1 PPMKPTFST
10 FIAIIAS
17 VLYLAVYFIPDMG
30 GSDVMGAQ
38 WLYSSTLS
46 LGILAFVAIRYK
58 AYEEAIKQV
67 LAYKFTW
74 VFSLLVLWAIGSY
87 FYAINPTETLVTL
100 ARLITTY
107 FVFLNLSILYYNQDS
122 AFLFTGIAYAIT
134 ALLFFDAIYVIKG
147 FSANLR
153 TMNLDM
159 AILGLNKYHGNKNV
173 TAATLLILIPFAMYV
188 SMSAKWLGKI
198 AGIIALFLGTFGLFL
213 LNTRSTYVGFALITV
228 LLFAGLIWKQ
238 KSALKPALLFVLIP
252 AVLAILGANMRL
264 KLAVA
269 GQESSGGYGT
279 VTKRIGDINIASEQN
294 SRIHLWGTAAD
305 YALHH
310 PITGAGYGNWKL
322 ASIPYERELAN
333 ELFVPYHAHND
344 FIEMFADLGVIGG
357 LSFVGMFLLL
367 FYYTV
372 HFLAKKRGDERMI
385 IIAFLAVTCYGVDAL
400 LNFPAERTA
409 MQTMLSLSAALV
421 LLPLEKS
428 TLNFRALPI
437 VYLIAGVAL
446 LAPSIYIANET
457 FESLKIQKFVMGEVN
472 ADPKMATIEVEKL
485 PDLPNLSSS
494 TLPMKAMLSR
504 YYIRDKRW
512 DDALRVL
519 RESENDNPFLH
530 YNDFLRTSIYA
541 SLNKMDSAHYYAKRA
556 FDAWPRA
563 SSYYKNMIFTSAKLK
578 DTNEIKRALQVSLD
592 VHNDNAL
599 TWNQYLLG
607 MFEVKQGADK
617 SLLAQLEATLKK
629 FPGDTALLNPTK
641 NILRGGNRD
650 LQGLMAKGNSLFVKG
665 KYVQAAAI
673 YQELSQ
679 LDPGNFSHLENVG
692 ICYYAGKKF
701 AESLFYFAKSEQ
713 HPGNNTGKSAYFAGM
728 SQLSMGKKADACA
741 SFARSQ
747 NKGYPDAA
755 AAIAQHCK

>member
-1 PPMKPTFST
+1 
-10 FIAIIAS
+10 
-17 VLYLAVYFIPDMG
+17 
-30 GSDVMGAQ
+30 MGAQ
-38 WLYSSTLS
+38 WLYSSSLS
-46 LGILAFVAIRYK
+46 LGIVAYIALRYK
-58 AYEEAIKQV
+58 AYEEAIQQV

-74 VFSLLVLWAIGSY
+74 VFSLLVFWAIGSY
-87 FYAINPTETLVTL
+87 YYAINPTETLVTL

-107 FVFLNLSILYYNQDS
+107 FVFLNLSILYYQQDR

-134 ALLFFDAIYVIKG
+134 AFLFFDAIYVIKG

-153 TMNLDM
+153 TMDLDA

-188 SMSAKWLGKI
+188 IMSSKWLGKI

-213 LNTRSTYVGFALITV
+213 LNTRSTYVGFALIFV

-238 KSALKPALLFVLIP
+238 KAALKPALFFVLLP
-252 AVLAILGANMRL
+252 AVVAIFAANMRL

-269 GQESSGGYGT
+269 GQENTGGYGT

-310 PITGAGYGNWKL
+310 PVLGAGYGNWKL

-344 FIEMFADLGVIGG
+344 YIEMFADLGLVGG
-357 LSFVGMFLLL
+357 LCFAGLFLLL
-367 FYYTV
+367 FYYSL
-372 HFLAKKRGDERMI
+372 HFLAQKRGDELMV

-409 MQTMLSLSAALV
+409 MQTMLSLAAALV
-421 LLPLEKS
+421 LIPLDKS
-428 TLNFRALPI
+428 PLNLRALPF
-437 VYLIAGVAL
+437 VYLIVGVAL
-446 LAPSIYIANET
+446 LAPAIYIANET

-472 ADPKMATIEVEKL
+472 ADPKMSTLDVEKL
-485 PDLPNLSSS
+485 PDIPNLSSS

-504 YYIRDKRW
+504 YYIRDKRF

-519 RESENDNPFLH
+519 KESEKDNPFLH

-578 DTNEIKRALQVSLD
+578 DTNEIKRALLVSLD

-599 TWNQYLLG
+599 VWNQYLLG

-617 SLLAQLEATLKK
+617 SLLAQLEKTLKK
-629 FPGDTALLNPTK
+629 FPADTAILNPTK
-641 NILRGGNRD
+641 NLLRGGNRD
-650 LQGLMAKGNSLFVKG
+650 LQGLTAKGNALFVKG
-665 KYVQAAAI
+665 KYIQAAAV
-673 YQELSQ
+673 YKELAS
-679 LDPGNFSHLENVG
+679 LDPGNFSHLENIG
-692 ICYYAGKKF
+692 ICYYAGRKF
-701 AESLFYFAKSEQ
+701 AESLFYFAQSEQ
-713 HPGNNTGKSAYFAGM
+713 HPANNTGKSAYFAGM
-728 SQLSMGKKADACA
+728 SQLSLGKKAESCA
-741 SFARSQ
+741 SFTRSQ
-747 NKGYPDAA
+747 AKGYPDAA
-755 AAIAQHCK
+755 AALAQHCK

>member
-1 PPMKPTFST
+1 MKPTLSS

-38 WLYSSTLS
+38 WLYSSSLS
-46 LGILAFVAIRYK
+46 LGIVAFIGLRYK
-58 AYEEAIKQV
+58 VYEEAIKQV
-67 LAYKFTW
+67 LFYKFTW
-74 VFSLLVLWAIGSY
+74 VFSLLVFWAIGSY
-87 FYAINPTETLVTL
+87 VYAINPTETLVTL

-107 FVFLNLSILYYNQDS
+107 FVFLNLSILYYNQDR

-134 ALLFFDAIYVIKG
+134 AFLFFDAIYVIKG

-153 TMNLDM
+153 TMDLDA

-173 TAATLLILIPFAMYV
+173 TAATLLILIPFAMYII
-188 SMSAKWLGKI
+188 MSAKWLGKI
-198 AGIIALFLGTFGLFL
+198 AGIFALFLGTFGLFL
-213 LNTRSTYVGFALITV
+213 MNTRSTYVGFALIFF
-228 LLFAGLIWKQ
+228 LFFSGLIWK
-238 KSALKPALLFVLIP
+238 KRAALKPALLFVLLP
-252 AVLAILGANMRL
+252 AVLAIFASNMRL

-269 GQESSGGYGT
+269 GQENAGGYGT

-305 YALHH
+305 YALHNLVL
-310 PITGAGYGNWKL
+310 GAGYGNWKL
-322 ASIPYERELAN
+322 ASIPYERDRAN

-344 FIEMFADLGVIGG
+344 FIEMFADLGLVGG
-357 LSFVGMFLLL
+357 LCFAGLFLLL
-367 FYYTV
+367 LYYTV
-372 HFLAKKRGDERMI
+372 HFLAQKRGDELMV

-409 MQTMLSLSAALV
+409 MQTMLSLAAALV
-421 LLPLEKS
+421 LIPLDKTS
-428 TLNFRALPI
+428 QNLCALPFI
-437 VYLIAGVAL
+437 YLIAGAAL
-446 LAPSIYIANET
+446 LIPAIYIANET

-485 PDLPNLSSS
+485 PDIPNLSSS

-504 YYIRDKRW
+504 YYIRDKRF

-519 RESENDNPFLH
+519 KESENDNPFLH

-541 SLNKMDSAHYYAKRA
+541 SLNKMDSAHFYAKRA

-592 VHNDNAL
+592 VNNDNAL

-617 SLLAQLEATLKK
+617 SLLAQLEKTLKK
-629 FPGDTALLNPTK
+629 FPADTAILNPTK
-641 NILRGGNRD
+641 NMLRGGNRD
-650 LQGLMAKGNSLFVKG
+650 LRGLTAKGNALFVKG

-673 YQELSQ
+673 YKELSQ

-692 ICYYAGKKF
+692 ICYYAGRKF

-728 SQLSMGKKADACA
+728 SQLSTGNKADACA
-741 SFARSQ
+741 SFNRSQ
-747 NKGYPDAA
+747 VKGYPDAA
-755 AAIAQHCK
+755 AAIAQHCKK

>member
-1 PPMKPTFST
+1 
-10 FIAIIAS
+10 
-17 VLYLAVYFIPDMG
+17 
-30 GSDVMGAQ
+30 
-38 WLYSSTLS
+38 
-46 LGILAFVAIRYK
+46 
-58 AYEEAIKQV
+58 
-67 LAYKFTW
+67 
-74 VFSLLVLWAIGSY
+74 
-87 FYAINPTETLVTL
+87 
-100 ARLITTY
+100 
-107 FVFLNLSILYYNQDS
+107 
-122 AFLFTGIAYAIT
+122 
-134 ALLFFDAIYVIKG
+134 
-147 FSANLR
+147 
-153 TMNLDM
+153 
-159 AILGLNKYHGNKNV
+159 
-173 TAATLLILIPFAMYV
+173 
-188 SMSAKWLGKI
+188 
-198 AGIIALFLGTFGLFL
+198 
-213 LNTRSTYVGFALITV
+213 V

-238 KSALKPALLFVLIP
+238 KSAVKPALLFVLIP

-437 VYLIAGVAL
+437 LYLIAGVAL
-446 LAPSIYIANET
+446 LAPAIYIANET

-728 SQLSMGKKADACA
+728 SQLSIGKKADACA

-747 NKGYPDAA
+747 NKGYPDA
-755 AAIAQHCK
+755 

>member
-1 PPMKPTFST
+1 MKPTLSS
-10 FIAIIAS
+10 FIAILAS

-38 WLYSSTLS
+38 WLYSSSLS
-46 LGILAFVAIRYK
+46 LGIVAFIAIRYK
-58 AYEEAIKQV
+58 AYEEAIQQV
-67 LAYKFTW
+67 LSYKFTW
-74 VFSLLVLWAIGSY
+74 VFSLLVFWAIGSY

-107 FVFLNLSILYYNQDS
+107 FVFLNLSILYYNQDRT
-122 AFLFTGIAYAIT
+122 FLFTGIAYAIT
-134 ALLFFDAIYVIKG
+134 AFLFFDAIYVIKG

-153 TMNLDM
+153 TMNLDA

-173 TAATLLILIPFAMYV
+173 TAAALLILIPFAMYV
-188 SMSAKWLGKI
+188 IMSAKWLGKI
-198 AGIIALFLGTFGLFL
+198 AGIFALFLGTFGLFL
-213 LNTRSTYVGFALITV
+213 MNTRSTYVGFALIMI
-228 LLFAGLIWKQ
+228 LFLTGLIWKK
-238 KSALKPALLFVLIP
+238 KSALKPALLFVLLP
-252 AVLAILGANMRL
+252 AILAIFAANMRL

-269 GQESSGGYGT
+269 AQDTATGYGT

-294 SRIHLWGTAAD
+294 SRIHLWGTAMD

-310 PITGAGYGNWKL
+310 PVLGAGYGNWKL
-322 ASIPYERELAN
+322 ASIPYERERAN

-344 FIEMFADLGVIGG
+344 FIEMFADLGLLGG
-357 LSFVGMFLLL
+357 LCFAGLFLLL
-367 FYYTV
+367 LYYTV
-372 HFLAKKRGDERMI
+372 HFINQKRGDELMV

-409 MQTMLSLSAALV
+409 MQTMLSLAAALV
-421 LLPLEKS
+421 LIPLDKTS
-428 TLNFRALPI
+428 LNLRALPI
-437 VYLIAGVAL
+437 GFTVIGVAL
-446 LAPSIYIANET
+446 LVPSIYIANET

-485 PDLPNLSSS
+485 PDIPNLSSS

-512 DDALRVL
+512 VDALRVL
-519 RESENDNPFLH
+519 KESEKDNPFLH

-541 SLNKMDSAHYYAKRA
+541 SLNKMDSAHFYAKRA

-563 SSYYKNMIFTSAKLK
+563 SSYYKNIIFTSAKRK

-599 TWNQYLLG
+599 VWNQYLLG

-617 SLLAQLEATLKK
+617 NLLAQLEMTLKK
-629 FPGDTALLNPTK
+629 FPADTALLNPTK
-641 NILRGGNRD
+641 NLLRGGNRD
-650 LQGLMAKGNSLFVKG
+650 LQGLMTKGNALFVKG
-665 KYVQAAAI
+665 KYAQAAAV

-692 ICYYAGKKF
+692 ICYYAGRKF

-728 SQLSMGKKADACA
+728 SQLSTGKKADACA
-741 SFARSQ
+741 SFNRSQ
-747 NKGYPDAA
+747 AKGYPDAA

>member
-1 PPMKPTFST
+1 MKPTLSS

-38 WLYSSTLS
+38 WLYSSSLS
-46 LGILAFVAIRYK
+46 LAIVAFIALRYK
-58 AYEEAIKQV
+58 VYKEAIKQV
-67 LAYKFTW
+67 LSYKFTW
-74 VFSLLVLWAIGSY
+74 VFSLLVFWAIGSY
-87 FYAINPTETLVTL
+87 VYAINPTETLVTL

-107 FVFLNLSILYYNQDS
+107 FVFLNLSILYYNQDR

-134 ALLFFDAIYVIKG
+134 AYLFFDSIYVLKT

-153 TMNLDM
+153 TMNLDA

-188 SMSAKWLGKI
+188 IMSSKWLGKI

-213 LNTRSTYVGFALITV
+213 LNTRSTYVGFALIII
-228 LLFAGLIWKQ
+228 LFFAGLIWKQ
-238 KSALKPALLFVLIP
+238 RAALKPALLFVLLP
-252 AVLAILGANMRL
+252 AVLAIFVANMRL

-269 GQESSGGYGT
+269 GQENAGGYGT

-294 SRIHLWGTAAD
+294 SRIHLWGTATD

-310 PITGAGYGNWKL
+310 PVLGAGYGNWKL
-322 ASIPYERELAN
+322 ASIPYERDRAN

-344 FIEMFADLGVIGG
+344 FIEMFADLGLIGG
-357 LSFVGMFLLL
+357 LCFAGLFLLL
-367 FYYTV
+367 LYYTV
-372 HFLAKKRGDERMI
+372 HFLAQKRGDELMI

-409 MQTMLSLSAALV
+409 MQTMLSLAAALV
-421 LLPLEKS
+421 LIPLDKTSRNLRTLP
-428 TLNFRALPI
+428 FI
-437 VYLIAGVAL
+437 YFIAGAAL
-446 LAPSIYIANET
+446 LVPAIYIANET

-485 PDLPNLSSS
+485 PDIPNLSSS

-519 RESENDNPFLH
+519 KESEKDNPFLH

-541 SLNKMDSAHYYAKRA
+541 SLNKMDSAHFYAKRA

-592 VHNDNAL
+592 VNNDNAL

-617 SLLAQLEATLKK
+617 NLLAQLENTLKK
-629 FPGDTALLNPTK
+629 FPADTAILNPTR
-641 NILRGGNRD
+641 NMLRGGNRD
-650 LQGLMAKGNSLFVKG
+650 LQGLTAKGNALFVKG

-673 YQELSQ
+673 YKELSS

-692 ICYYAGKKF
+692 ICYYAGRKF

-728 SQLSMGKKADACA
+728 SQLSIGKKADACA
-741 SFARSQ
+741 SFNRSQ
-747 NKGYPDAA
+747 AKRYPDAA

>member
-1 PPMKPTFST
+1 MKPTLSS

-38 WLYSSTLS
+38 WLYSSSLS
-46 LGILAFVAIRYK
+46 LAIVAFIALRYK
-58 AYEEAIKQV
+58 AYEEAINQV
-67 LAYKFTW
+67 LSYKFTW
-74 VFSLLVLWAIGSY
+74 VFSLLVFWAIGSY
-87 FYAINPTETLVTL
+87 CYAINPTETLVTL

-107 FVFLNLSILYYNQDS
+107 FVFLNLSILYYNQDR

-134 ALLFFDAIYVIKG
+134 AFLFFDAIYVIKG

-153 TMNLDM
+153 TMNLDA

-188 SMSAKWLGKI
+188 IMSAKWLGKI

-213 LNTRSTYVGFALITV
+213 MNTRSTYVGFALIT
-228 LLFAGLIWKQ
+228 LLFFAGLIWKQ
-238 KSALKPALLFVLIP
+238 RAALKPALLFVLLP
-252 AVLAILGANMRL
+252 AVLAIFTANLRL
-264 KLAVA
+264 KLVVA
-269 GQESSGGYGT
+269 GQENEGGYGT
-279 VTKRIGDINIASEQN
+279 VTKRLGQLTQGND
-294 SRIHLWGTAAD
+294 RLHLWGTAID
-305 YALHH
+305 YAAHH
-310 PITGAGYGNWKL
+310 PVLGAGYGNWKL

-344 FIEMFADLGVIGG
+344 FIEMFADLGLLGG
-357 LSFVGMFLLL
+357 LCFAGLFLLL
-367 FYYTV
+367 FYYTL
-372 HFLAKKRGDERMI
+372 HFLAQKRGDELMV

-409 MQTMLSLSAALV
+409 MQTMLSLAAALV
-421 LLPLEKS
+421 LIPLDKTS
-428 TLNFRALPI
+428 RNLRALPFI
-437 VYLIAGVAL
+437 YLITGAAL
-446 LAPSIYIANET
+446 LAPAIYIANET

-485 PDLPNLSSS
+485 PDIPNLSSS

-512 DDALRVL
+512 DDALRML
-519 RESENDNPFLH
+519 KESENDNPFLH

-541 SLNKMDSAHYYAKRA
+541 SLNKMDSAHFYAKRA

-578 DTNEIKRALQVSLD
+578 DTNEIKRALQVSLA

-599 TWNQYLLG
+599 VWNQYLLG

-617 SLLAQLEATLKK
+617 NLLAQLEKTLKK
-629 FPGDTALLNPTK
+629 FPADTAILNPTK
-641 NILRGGNRD
+641 NMLRGGNRD
-650 LQGLMAKGNSLFVKG
+650 LQGLTAKGNALFVKG

-673 YQELSQ
+673 YKELSQ

-692 ICYYAGKKF
+692 ICYYAGRKF
-701 AESLFYFAKSEQ
+701 VESLFYFAKSEQ

-728 SQLSMGKKADACA
+728 SQLSIGKKADACA
-741 SFARSQ
+741 SFNRSKA
-747 NKGYPDAA
+747 KGYPDAA

>member
-1 PPMKPTFST
+1 MKPTLSS

-38 WLYSSTLS
+38 WLYSSSLS
-46 LGILAFVAIRYK
+46 LGIVAFIGLRYK
-58 AYEEAIKQV
+58 VYEEAIKQV
-67 LAYKFTW
+67 LFYKFTW
-74 VFSLLVLWAIGSY
+74 VFSLLVFWAIGSY
-87 FYAINPTETLVTL
+87 VYAINPTETLVTL

-107 FVFLNLSILYYNQDS
+107 FVFLNLSILYYNQDR

-134 ALLFFDAIYVIKG
+134 AFLFFDAIYVIKG

-153 TMNLDM
+153 TMDLDA

-173 TAATLLILIPFAMYV
+173 TAATLLILIPFAMYII
-188 SMSAKWLGKI
+188 MSAKWLGKI
-198 AGIIALFLGTFGLFL
+198 AGIFALFIGTFGLFL
-213 LNTRSTYVGFALITV
+213 MNTRSTYVGFALIFF
-228 LLFAGLIWKQ
+228 LFFSGLIWK
-238 KSALKPALLFVLIP
+238 KRAALKPALLFVLLP
-252 AVLAILGANMRL
+252 AVLAIFASNMRL

-269 GQESSGGYGT
+269 GQENAGGYGT

-305 YALHH
+305 YALHN
-310 PITGAGYGNWKL
+310 PVLGAGYGNWKL
-322 ASIPYERELAN
+322 ASIPYERDRAN

-344 FIEMFADLGVIGG
+344 FIEMFADLGLIGG
-357 LSFVGMFLLL
+357 LCFAGLFLLL
-367 FYYTV
+367 LYYTV
-372 HFLAKKRGDERMI
+372 HFLAQKRGDELMV

-409 MQTMLSLSAALV
+409 MQTMLSLAAALV
-421 LLPLEKS
+421 LIPLDKTS
-428 TLNFRALPI
+428 YNLRALPF
-437 VYLIAGVAL
+437 VYLIAGAAL
-446 LAPSIYIANET
+446 LIPAIYIANET

-485 PDLPNLSSS
+485 PDIPNLSSS

-504 YYIRDKRW
+504 YYIRDKRF

-519 RESENDNPFLH
+519 KESENDNPFLH

-541 SLNKMDSAHYYAKRA
+541 SLNKMDSAHFYAKRA

-592 VHNDNAL
+592 VNNDNAL

-617 SLLAQLEATLKK
+617 NLLAQLETTLKK
-629 FPGDTALLNPTK
+629 FPADTAILNPTK
-641 NILRGGNRD
+641 NMLRGGNRD
-650 LQGLMAKGNSLFVKG
+650 LRGLTAKGNALFVKG

-673 YQELSQ
+673 YKELSQ

-692 ICYYAGKKF
+692 ICYYAGRKF
-701 AESLFYFAKSEQ
+701 VESLFYFAKSEQ

-728 SQLSMGKKADACA
+728 SQLSTGKKADACA
-741 SFARSQ
+741 SFNRSQ
-747 NKGYPDAA
+747 AKGYPDAA
-755 AAIAQHCK
+755 AAIAQHCKK

>member
-1 PPMKPTFST
+1 MKLTLST
-10 FIAIIAS
+10 LIAILAS
-17 VLYLAVYFIPDMG
+17 MLYLIVYFIPDMG

-38 WLYSSTLS
+38 WLYASSLS
-46 LGILAFVAIRYK
+46 LVLVGFIGIRYK
-58 AYEEAIKQV
+58 EYAEAINQV
-67 LAYKFTW
+67 LSYKFTW
-74 VFSLLVLWAIGSY
+74 VFSLLVFWAIGSY

-107 FVFLNLSILYYNQDS
+107 FVFLNLSILYYNQDR
-122 AFLFTGIAYAIT
+122 AFLFTGIAYGIT
-134 ALLFFDAIYVIKG
+134 AFLFFDAIYVIKG

-153 TMNLDM
+153 TMDLDA

-173 TAATLLILIPFAMYV
+173 TAATLLILFPFAMYV
-188 SMSAKWLGKI
+188 IMSAKWLGRI

-213 LNTRSTYVGFALITV
+213 LNTRSTYVGFALIMV
-228 LLFAGLIWKQ
+228 LFFTGIIWK
-238 KSALKPALLFVLIP
+238 KKVALKPALLLVLLP
-252 AVLAILGANMRL
+252 AVLAIFVSNARL

-305 YALHH
+305 YAIKH
-310 PITGAGYGNWKL
+310 PVLGAGYGNWKL
-322 ASIPYERELAN
+322 ASIPYEREVAN

-344 FIEMFADLGVIGG
+344 FIEMFADLGLVGG
-357 LSFVGMFLLL
+357 LCFAGLFLLL
-367 FYYTV
+367 LYYTFE
-372 HFLAKKRGDERMI
+372 FLRTKRGDELMV

-409 MQTMLSLSAALV
+409 MQTMLSLAAALV
-421 LLPLEKS
+421 LIPLEKNTK
-428 TLNFRALPI
+428 TLSAMP
-437 VYLIAGVAL
+437 VAYLLLGAAL
-446 LAPSIYIANET
+446 LIPSIYIANET

-485 PDLPNLSSS
+485 PDIPNLSSS

-504 YYIRDKRW
+504 YYIRDKRF
-512 DDALRVL
+512 DEALRVL
-519 RESENDNPFLH
+519 KESEKDNPFLH

-541 SLNKMDSAHYYAKRA
+541 SLNKMDSAHFYAKRA

-592 VHNDNAL
+592 VNNDNAL

-617 SLLAQLEATLKK
+617 NLLAQLEKTLQK
-629 FPGDTALLNPTK
+629 FPADTAILNPTK
-641 NILRGGNRD
+641 NMLRGGNRD
-650 LQGLMAKGNSLFVKG
+650 LQSLMTKGNALFVKG
-665 KYVQAAAI
+665 KYEQAAAM
-673 YQELSQ
+673 YKQLSE

-692 ICYYAGKKF
+692 ICYYAGRKF

-728 SQLSMGKKADACA
+728 SQLSTGKKSEACA

-747 NKGYPDAA
+747 AKGYPDAA